1 VSSRATPTPT
11 GPTVPGLVATDDV
24 EETAALEEGRVI
36 GGKYRIEKVIGQG
49 GMGVVH
55 AARHLERNEQVAIKV
70 LRPLLMNIPGMVAR
84 FLREGRAASTI
95 ESEHVA
101 RVSEVDML
109 PSGVPYMVME
119 HLEGTDLAALRRAR
133 GPIPIAE
140 AVGYIVQACDAI
152 AEAHALGIVHRDLK
166 PANLFLAQ
174 REGGES
180 TIKVLDFGISK
191 VDSPGEQDTTVP
203 GMTMGSPKYVSPE
216 QMKSMHDADGRSD
229 IWALGAILYELLA
242 GRPPFLADDIREVC
256 ALVLHDDPPPLRS
269 FRPDVPP
276 ELEAIVARCLRK
288 QRQQRFASA
297 ADLADALAPFT
308 SSSLKPRARR
318 PAAAPPKR
326 PGALL
331 FGVLAVVI
339 ALGIGIVML
348 AR

>member
-1 VSSRATPTPT
+1 MRPPELG
-11 GPTVPGLVATDDV
+11 GPA
-24 EETAALEEGRVI
+24 EIEATAALEEGRVI

-55 AARHLERNEQVAIKV
+55 AARHIERDELVAIKV
-70 LRPLLMNIPGMVAR
+70 LRPVMMSLPGMVAR
-84 FLREGRAASTI
+84 FLREGRAARAI

-101 RVSEVDML
+101 RVSEVDTL

-119 HLEGTDLAALRRAR
+119 HLDGTDLAALRRAQ
-133 GPIPIAE
+133 GQIPIAD
-140 AVGYIVQACDAI
+140 AAGYIAQACDGI

-174 REGGES
+174 REGRAS

-191 VDSPGEQDTTVP
+191 VDGPGEQDMTKP

-216 QMKSMHDADGRSD
+216 QMKSMHDADDRSD

-242 GRPPFLADDIREVC
+242 GRPAFLADDIREVC
-256 ALVLHDDPPPLRS
+256 ALVLHADPPPLRS

-276 ELEAIVARCLRK
+276 ELEAIVTRCLRK
-288 QRQQRFASA
+288 QPQQRFASA
-297 ADLADALAPFT
+297 IDLAGALSPFA
-308 SSSLKPRARR
+308 SSSLKPRARPR
-318 PAAAPPKR
+318 APGTAPPSR
-326 PGALL
+326 VRALL
-331 FGVLAVVI
+331 VAALAVVI
-339 ALGIGIVML
+339 ALGIAALVL